1 MKNMEKVQH
10 FKMVEAGSIPKKLGK
25 GCFGGK
31 KKKKQEAVLCPG
43 SCKHLELIH
52 PRDGREASKN
62 WFKEG
67 FDNFRGGRVTVIIKG
82 S

>member
-1 MKNMEKVQH
+1 MGERKNKT
-10 FKMVEAGSIPKKLGK
+10 
-25 GCFGGK
+25 
-31 KKKKQEAVLCPG
+31 KQEAVLCPG

-52 PRDGREASKN
+52 PRDGREANKN

>member
-1 MKNMEKVQH
+1 MLWGKEK
-10 FKMVEAGSIPKKLGK
+10 KT
-25 GCFGGK
+25 
-31 KKKKQEAVLCPG
+31 QEAVLCPG